1 MAINDIYTLPN
12 ISRNMVQMQDL
23 LQAEQKE
30 ISALQEI
37 IVATEKELHLYSCFD
52 LLTRYETIFGIIPNE
67 TLSLFERQTNL
78 NLKLNARSNTT
89 IQTIKD
95 LIFTILGCS
104 CELIEHYYEYRMFL
118 NIHFPEHQ
126 NTNDVYKVLEQIE
139 LIKPA
144 HIGYLIAIVIEA
156 IILQNQNQLLF
167 KQFSLRYRENNF
179 LLSNVFLNGTHEMN
193 GSFLLTYF
201 TKQLQFHHF
210 QMRMKQQ
217 TANENTLSMTNVQK
231 AFLNGQM
238 YLNGKYQLNTNI
250 QNKEIL

>member
-12 ISRNMVQMQDL
+12 ISRNMMQMQDL

-30 ISALQEI
+30 IDALQEMI
-37 IVATEKELHLYSCFD
+37 LAMEKEMHLYSCFD

-67 TLSLFERQTNL
+67 TLSLLERQNNL
-78 NLKLNARSNTT
+78 NIKLNTRSNTT

-95 LIFTILGCS
+95 LVLFMLGCS
-104 CELIEHYYEYRMFL
+104 CELIEYYHEYRMFL
-118 NIHFPEHQ
+118 NIHFQEEQ
-126 NTNDVYKVLEQIE
+126 NTNDVSKVLEQIE

-144 HIGYLIAIVIEA
+144 HIGYLVAIAIEPIL
-156 IILQNQNQLLF
+156 LQNQNQLLF

-201 TKQLQFHHF
+201 TKQILFHHF

-217 TANENTLSMTNVQK
+217 TANENTLSMTTMQK
-231 AFLNGQM
+231 AFLNGAM
-238 YLNGKYQLNTNI
+238 YLNGAYQLNTNI
-250 QNKEIL
+250 ENKEIL